1 MTEPCPPS
9 ICEASQ
15 AETESI
21 ELDFLHGGLYWQ
33 FVSRTQGSQ
42 VCVLLLGW
50 LAGWRTD
57 PLRCRRPK
65 AACALLMCCHSPAGW
80 AGLDRL
86 RWRSPSFPQLIQAD
100 FAWLM
105 NCDEAQLQ
113 GCLCFFFFFF
123 LFKPQGKPVRDE
135 VWNIVKTPLMA
146 LNLRISWLGC
156 TRDTLHWAPERSPL
170 SGCKGCTPY
179 SQLLMFQYQ
188 EEERKQRHKPAR
200 TWFTLHNLKMSQ
212 SCDRR
217 RPSTGNLLHK
227 SV

>member
-113 GCLCFFFFFF
+113 GCLCFFLFFSF
-123 LFKPQGKPVRDE
+123 L
-135 VWNIVKTPLMA
+135 N
-146 LNLRISWLGC
+146 
-156 TRDTLHWAPERSPL
+156 
-170 SGCKGCTPY
+170 
-179 SQLLMFQYQ
+179 
-188 EEERKQRHKPAR
+188 HKA
-200 TWFTLHNLKMSQ
+200 SQ
-212 SCDRR
+212 SETKCETLLKLLWWL
-217 RPSTGNLLHK
+217 STFASAGSAAPVTHSTEHLKDPHCQDVRVAHLTASCLCFNTKKKSANNVTNLPGHDLPCTT
-227 SV
+227 

>member
-21 ELDFLHGGLYWQ
+21 ELDILHGGLYWQ

-113 GCLCFFFFFF
+113 GCLCFFLFFSF
-123 LFKPQGKPVRDE
+123 LNHKASQSETKCETLLNSSDGSQPSHQLARLHP
-135 VWNIVKTPLMA
+135 WHTPL
-146 LNLRISWLGC
+146 S
-156 TRDTLHWAPERSPL
+156 
-170 SGCKGCTPY
+170 
-179 SQLLMFQYQ
+179 
-188 EEERKQRHKPAR
+188 
-200 TWFTLHNLKMSQ
+200 TWKIPTVRM
-212 SCDRR
+212 
-217 RPSTGNLLHK
+217 
-227 SV
+227 